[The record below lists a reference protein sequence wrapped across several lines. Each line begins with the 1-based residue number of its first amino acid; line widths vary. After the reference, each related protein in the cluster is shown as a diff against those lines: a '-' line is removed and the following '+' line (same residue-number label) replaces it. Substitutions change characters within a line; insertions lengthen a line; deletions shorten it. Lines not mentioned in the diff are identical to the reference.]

1 MVGPATMLGVAWWLE
16 VVYIEIGI
24 SLLVLEALG
33 HVLCFG
39 ILSQWKAVAHS
50 SITLFGSI
58 ALFLWDCQCYL
69 NVRNILHNIVSPT

>member
-1 MVGPATMLGVAWWLE
+1 MLGVTWWLE
-16 VVYIEIGI
+16 AIYIEIGI

-39 ILSQWKAVAHS
+39 TLLRWKVAVVDS

-58 ALFLWDCQCYL
+58 ALSLWDIQCHM
-69 NVRNILHNIVSPT
+69 NVKNILHNIVSPT